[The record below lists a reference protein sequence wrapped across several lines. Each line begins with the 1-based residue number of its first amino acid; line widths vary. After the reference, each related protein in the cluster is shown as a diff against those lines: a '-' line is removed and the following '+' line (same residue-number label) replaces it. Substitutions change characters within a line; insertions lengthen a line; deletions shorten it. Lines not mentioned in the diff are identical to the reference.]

1 MNDSEESHGFFTA
14 CKVGGNSYVILSQFP
29 KEEYKRSRIAV
40 LFVNCILFFLTIF
53 LNGISII
60 TIRRSS
66 QLRGKV
72 CSFVMLL
79 QSVFDLGVGVV
90 AIPFFIFYLLFPFLS
105 TSNCTFTILARRV
118 TRVTCGLSV
127 VTLSAMTLERY
138 IGVLHPY
145 YYEAKFTKKKILIY
159 MGTFVLCIFPVLA
172 YSFRDDRVANIFTR
186 VLRIL
191 FFVFTAFAYVKIYR
205 VIRKLI
211 RSEKRPAC
219 ESHKKRS
226 IWKRQIR
233 ERRQATS
240 CFLVVACFAFFLLPS
255 LLSAVA
261 FRPGTVDFV
270 VYQNWSITLLILNS
284 SVNSLIFFW
293 TKTLLRKEASKIIK
307 SFFS

>member
-1 MNDSEESHGFFTA
+1 MNDSKESHGFFTS
-14 CKVGGNSYVILSQFP
+14 CKVGRSSYAVLSQFP
-29 KEEYKRSRIAV
+29 KEEYKRNRIAV
-40 LFVNCILFFLTIF
+40 LVVNCILFFLTIS

-72 CSFVMLL
+72 CSFVIQL
-79 QSVFDLGVGVV
+79 QSVFDLGVGVFG
-90 AIPFFIFYLLFPFLS
+90 IPFFLFYLLFPFLR
-105 TSNCTFTILARRV
+105 TSNCTLIILARRF
-118 TRVTCGLSV
+118 TRLTCGLSMA
-127 VTLSAMTLERY
+127 TMSGMTLERY

-145 YYEAKFTKKKILIY
+145 YYEAKITKKKILIY
-159 MGTFVLCIFPVLA
+159 TSTFGLCILPVPA
-172 YSFRDDRVANIFTR
+172 YSFRDVRIANNFTR
-186 VLRIL
+186 VLTIS
-191 FFVFTAFAYVKIYR
+191 FFVLTVLAYVKIYH

-211 RSEKRPAC
+211 WSEKRPTC

-233 ERRQATS
+233 ERRKATS

-255 LLSAVA
+255 LLSPAA

>member
-1 MNDSEESHGFFTA
+1 MKDSDVSHAIFTT
-14 CKVGGNSYVILSQFP
+14 CKVGGSSYVVLSQFP
-29 KEEYKRSRIAV
+29 KEEYKRNGIAV
-40 LFVNCILFFLTIF
+40 LVVNCILFFITIS

-72 CSFVMLL
+72 FSFVILL
-79 QSVFDLGVGVV
+79 QSVFDLGVGVFG
-90 AIPFFIFYLLFPFLS
+90 IPFFIFYLLFPFLS

-118 TRVTCGLSV
+118 TRVTCRLSM
-127 VTLSAMTLERY
+127 VTLSGMTLERY

-145 YYEAKFTKKKILIY
+145 YYEAKFIKKKILIY
-159 MGTFVLCIFPVLA
+159 VCTLGLCIFSIFV
-172 YSFRDDRVANIFTR
+172 YSLCDGGIKKHFTR
-186 VLRIL
+186 GLTIL
-191 FFVFTAFAYVKIYR
+191 FFVLTVWAYVKIYR

-211 RSEKRPAC
+211 RSERRPAC

-233 ERRQATS
+233 ERRKATS
-240 CFLVVACFAFFLLPS
+240 CFLAVICFAFFLLPS
-255 LLSAVA
+255 LLSAAA
-261 FRPGTVDFV
+261 FRSGTLDFV

-307 SFFS
+307 TFFS

>member
-1 MNDSEESHGFFTA
+1 MNGSKESHGFFTM
-14 CKVGGNSYVILSQFP
+14 CKVVESSYVVLSQFP
-29 KEEYKRSRIAV
+29 KEECKRNRIAV
-40 LFVNCILFFLTIF
+40 LVVNCILFFSTIL

-72 CSFVMLL
+72 FSFVILL
-79 QSVFDLGVGVV
+79 QSIFDLGVGVFG
-90 AIPFFIFYLLFPFLS
+90 IPFFICYLLFPFLN
-105 TSNCTFTILARRV
+105 TTNCTVIILARRV
-118 TRVTCGLSV
+118 TRVTCAQSMVILSG
-127 VTLSAMTLERY
+127 MTLERY

-145 YYEAKFTKKKILIY
+145 YYEAKSTKKKILIY
-159 MGTFVLCIFPVLA
+159 ICTFGLGIFSVLL
-172 YSFRDDRVANIFTR
+172 YSLRDGRVTKNFTR
-186 VLRIL
+186 ILMIL

-211 RSEKRPAC
+211 RSESRPAC
-219 ESHKKRS
+219 ESNTKRS
-226 IWKRQIR
+226 ILKRQIR
-233 ERRQATS
+233 ERRKATS
-240 CFLVVACFAFFLLPS
+240 CFLVVVCFAFFLLPS

-261 FRPGTVDFV
+261 FRPGTVDYV

-307 SFFS
+307 TFFS